1 MVNILDAIGNRKNVS
16 EMYNVP
22 SSSLQSSMG
31 DKTNYKYL
39 FQQVQKYQKLIRKT
53 WLK

>member
-1 MVNILDAIGNRKNVS
+1 MVNILDAIRNRKNVS
-16 EMYNVP
+16 KMYNVP